1 MTRGRRPHGSP
12 QPPAAN
18 ESRASAPS
26 KVTASRG
33 NPTFFSVPKRTAD
46 LKNTYSIGRS
56 FQCPFEICYSVHGQS
71 INSTRFGA
79 PKTKR
84 MYEGIGSLVQ
94 AIGKN
99 RSQPGG
105 YFCRLRPT
113 CGRGRG

>member
-84 MYEGIGSLVQ
+84 MYEGNGSLVQ
-94 AIGKN
+94 RRTLAVN

-113 CGRGRG
+113 CGRG